1 MIELQEKTAIITGAT
16 GGIGAAIAESLVK
29 AGAKVVLSG
38 TSTEKL
44 EGFKAKLLGLCPGA
58 SGKIFIKACNLGS
71 TTEVADLMKEGVEML
86 GGKLDVLVANAGIT
100 KDGLILRMKE
110 EDWDEVLDINLKSA
124 FLLSKDAVKIMM
136 KQKYGK
142 IVLISSVVGLSG
154 NPGQVNYCASKAGMV
169 GFAKSLAQEVASR
182 NITVNVVAP
191 GFIKSPMTDELTEA
205 QTQTILSKIPQN
217 RYGLP
222 AEVAN
227 AVLFLSSD
235 LSSYITGQTISV
247 NGGMYMQ

>member
-1 MIELQEKTAIITGAT
+1 
-16 GGIGAAIAESLVK
+16 
-29 AGAKVVLSG
+29 
-38 TSTEKL
+38 
-44 EGFKAKLLGLCPGA
+44 
-58 SGKIFIKACNLGS
+58 
-71 TTEVADLMKEGVEML
+71 
-86 GGKLDVLVANAGIT
+86 
-100 KDGLILRMKE
+100 
-110 EDWDEVLDINLKSA
+110 
-124 FLLSKDAVKIMM
+124 MM

-191 GFIKSPMTDELTEA
+191 GFIKSPMTDDLTEV

-247 NGGMYMQ
+247 NGGMYM